1 MGSAY
6 CNTEMFSP
14 ESIENKLPV
23 DQLRQ
28 MPMIEYAES
37 IKSRGMDVTKVEE
50 LSDTELNIVSGGDI
64 SGSFPVRYEWDM
76 QTGRLVGYDSD
87 GNVISDD
94 PTTIN

>member
-1 MGSAY
+1 
-6 CNTEMFSP
+6 
-14 ESIENKLPV
+14 
-23 DQLRQ
+23 
-28 MPMIEYAES
+28 
-37 IKSRGMDVTKVEE
+37 MDVTKVEE

-94 PTTIN
+94 PTTIS